1 MTRGGQRRLH
11 PRRRPPRGRRE
22 CAHDRRHPIGAAPAI
37 TRFCLDGARSPPA
50 ARAFVI
56 GVSGPQGGGKSTLAA
71 RLVAALS
78 DAGLRAA
85 TVSIDD
91 FYLTHA
97 AQRALASELRPDL
110 STPTARQQT
119 SHTIQCTKHALPRA
133 LAGSPGTPP

>member
-1 MTRGGQRRLH
+1 M
-11 PRRRPPRGRRE
+11 RPVDP
-22 CAHDRRHPIGAAPAI
+22 PPAI
-37 TRFCLDGARSPPA
+37 TRFCLDGALAP
-50 ARAFVI
+50 RASRAHVI
-56 GVSGPQGGGKSTLAA
+56 GVSGPQGGGKSTLTA
-71 RLVAALS
+71 RLVAALGS
-78 DAGLRAA
+78 AGLRAA